1 MDMSKIAEILVLIA
15 DLQAKLADVD
25 AFVAAEKQ
33 ASYDKGFADGV
44 ASVVVP
50 PPSDKLYSQEELDA
64 KIQEA
69 VLPLQAKIA
78 ELEVVVAGID
88 QLVADK
94 MAAFKAELLV
104 KIQELDAL
112 EDSAVAELLK

>member
-25 AFVAAEKQ
+25 AFVALEKQ

-94 MAAFKAELLV
+94 LAAFKADLLEKV
-104 KIQELDAL
+104 KSIDAIEDASL
-112 EDSAVAELLK
+112 EELLK